1 MAWVIVEDG
10 AVVKEFNRPTA
21 FTHKDLQYPRNW
33 IQNATAEEKSAIG
46 LVEVTISGGQ
56 KSNDYYNNT
65 LGNLVIAGDGSV
77 SRTWTNTARALST
90 VQSKKV
96 EEAKETANTMLSPT
110 DWYVVRKAETD
121 VAVPSEITAY
131 RTAVRTC
138 YGNLKT
144 AINAAS
150 DVDAVADLYQ
160 NSVGASQDKKTV
172 NPSSAVNTTS
182 NAITSNGHGFLDD
195 ELVTY
200 NAGMTGDNSNTAIG
214 GLVSGRSY
222 YVFGKTTNTFKL
234 SESHSSCGDAAAV
247 SLSSGATGTNHTFMS
262 VGIPGK
268 GVVWPRPDMSKYDGA

>member
-1 MAWVIVEDG
+1 MAWVIVEHG

-56 KSNDYYNNT
+56 KSSDYYNNN
-65 LGNLVIAGDGSV
+65 LGNIVVAGDGSV

-96 EEAKETANTMLSPT
+96 EEAKRDANNMLSHT

-121 VAVPSEITAY
+121 VAVPSEISAY

-150 DVDAVADLYQ
+150 DVDGVAALYETTT
-160 NSVGASQDKKTV
+160 GASQDEKTV

-200 NAGMTGDNSNTAIG
+200 NAGMTGDNNNTAIG

-262 VGIPGK
+262 IGIPGK
-268 GVVWPRPDMSKYDGA
+268 GVAWPREDMSKYDGA

>member
-10 AVVKEFNRPTA
+10 AVVREFNRPTA
-21 FTHKDLQYPRNW
+21 FTYKDLQYPRNW

-46 LVEVTISGGQ
+46 LVEVTISGGR
-56 KSNDYYNNT
+56 KSSDYYDSA
-65 LGNLVIAGDGSV
+65 LGNLVVASDGSV

-96 EEAKETANTMLSPT
+96 EEAKRDANGMLSHT

-195 ELVTY
+195 ELVSY
-200 NAGMTGDNSNTAIG
+200 NAEMTGDNSNTAIG

-262 VGIPGK
+262 IGIPGK
-268 GVVWPRPDMSKYDGA
+268 GSVWPREDMSKYDGA

>member
-1 MAWVIVEDG
+1 MAWVIVEHG
-10 AVVKEFNRPTA
+10 AVVKEFSRPTA
-21 FTHKDLQYPRNW
+21 FTYKDLQYPSNW

-56 KSNDYYNNT
+56 KNSDYYDNN
-65 LGNLVIAGDGSV
+65 LGDIVIASDGSA
-77 SRTWTNTARALST
+77 SRTWTNTAKTLSI

-96 EEAKETANTMLSPT
+96 EESKRDANNMLSPT

-121 VAVPSEITAY
+121 VAVPGEITAY

-150 DVDAVADLYQ
+150 NIDGVATLYETAA
-160 NSVGASQDKKTV
+160 GASDTVKTV

-182 NAITSNGHGFLDD
+182 NAITSNGHGFVDD
-195 ELVTY
+195 EQVY
-200 NAGMTGDNSNTAIG
+200 YDAGMTGDNSNTVIG
-214 GLVSGRSY
+214 GLVSGRTY
-222 YVFGKTTNTFKL
+222 HVFGKTTNTFKL

-247 SLSSGATGTNHTFMS
+247 SLSSGATGTNHTFLS

-268 GVVWPRPDMSKYDGA
+268 GVVWPREDMSKYDGA

>member
-21 FTHKDLQYPRNW
+21 FTYKELQYPRNW

-46 LVEVTISGGQ
+46 LVEVTISGGR
-56 KSNDYYNNT
+56 KSSDYYDSA

-77 SRTWTNTARALST
+77 SRTWTNTAKTLST

-96 EEAKETANTMLSPT
+96 EEAKRDANSMLYPT
-110 DWYVVRKAETD
+110 DWYVVRKSETD

-131 RTAVRTC
+131 RTAVRVC

-150 DVDAVADLYQ
+150 DVDGVASLYETT
-160 NSVGASQDKKTV
+160 VGASQDEKTV

-195 ELVTY
+195 ELVSY
-200 NAGMTGDNSNTAIG
+200 NAGMTDDDANTAIG

-262 VGIPGK
+262 VGISGK

>member
-10 AVVKEFNRPTA
+10 AVVREFSRPTA
-21 FTHKDLQYPRNW
+21 FTYKDLQYPRNW
-33 IQNATAEEKSAIG
+33 IQNATDAEKSAIG

-56 KSNDYYNNT
+56 KSNDYYNNS
-65 LGNLVIAGDGSV
+65 LGNLVVAGDGSV
-77 SRTWTNTARALST
+77 SRTWTNTAKTLST

-96 EEAKETANTMLSPT
+96 EEAKTTANGMLSPT

-150 DVDAVADLYQ
+150 DVDGVAALYQ
-160 NSVGASQDKKTV
+160 SSVGASQDEKTV

-182 NAITSNGHGFLDD
+182 NAITSNGHGFIDD
-195 ELVTY
+195 ELVSY
-200 NAGMTGDNSNTAIG
+200 DAGMTGDNNNTAIG
-214 GLVSGRSY
+214 GLISGRSY

-247 SLSSGATGTNHTFMS
+247 SLSSGATGTNHTFTS
-262 VGIPGK
+262 SGISGK

>member
-10 AVVKEFNRPTA
+10 AVVREFSRPTA
-21 FTHKDLQYPRNW
+21 FTYKDLQYPRNW

-56 KSNDYYNNT
+56 KKSAYYTNN
-65 LGNLVIAGDGSV
+65 LGNLVIAGDGGV
-77 SRTWTNTARALST
+77 SRTWTNTARTLST

-96 EEAKETANTMLSPT
+96 EDAKINANNMLSPT
-110 DWYVVRKAETD
+110 DWYVVRKAETST
-121 VAVPSEITAY
+121 AIPTEITAY

-150 DVDAVADLYQ
+150 DIDGVAALYETTA
-160 NSVGASQDKKTV
+160 GASITEKTV

-182 NAITSNGHGFLDD
+182 NVITSTGHGFVDD
-195 ELVTY
+195 EQVY
-200 NAGMTGDNSNTAIG
+200 YDAGRTDDSDNTAIG
-214 GLVSGRSY
+214 GLVSGRTY
-222 YVFGKTTNTFKL
+222 HVFGKTTNTFKL

-247 SLSSGATGTNHTFMS
+247 SLSSGATGTNHTFAS

-268 GVVWPRPDMSKYDGA
+268 GVVWPREDMSKYDGA

>member
-10 AVVKEFNRPTA
+10 AVVREFSRPTA
-21 FTHKDLQYPRNW
+21 FTYKDLQYPRNW
-33 IQNATAEEKSAIG
+33 IQNATDAEKSAIG
-46 LVEVTISGGQ
+46 LVEVTVSGGQ
-56 KSNDYYNNT
+56 KSNDYYDNS
-65 LGNLVIAGDGSV
+65 LGNLVVASDGSV
-77 SRTWTNTARALST
+77 SRTWKNTAKTLST

-96 EEAKETANTMLSPT
+96 EEAKGTANGMLSPT

-150 DVDAVADLYQ
+150 DVDGVASLYET
-160 NSVGASQDKKTV
+160 VVDASDTVKTV

-182 NAITSNGHGFLDD
+182 NAITSNGHGFVDD
-195 ELVTY
+195 EQVY
-200 NAGMTGDNSNTAIG
+200 YDAGITGDNNNTAIG
-214 GLVSGRSY
+214 GLVDKRTY

-234 SESHSSCGDAAAV
+234 SESHSSCGDASAV
-247 SLSSGATGTNHTFMS
+247 SLSSGATGTNHTFLS
-262 VGIPGK
+262 AGIPGK

>member
-10 AVVKEFNRPTA
+10 AVVREFHRPTA
-21 FTHKDLQYPRNW
+21 FTYKDLQYPSNW

-77 SRTWTNTARALST
+77 SRTWTNTAKTLST
-90 VQSKKV
+90 VQSEKV
-96 EEAKETANTMLSPT
+96 EDAKRDANNMLSPT

-131 RTAVRTC
+131 RTAVITC

-150 DVDAVADLYQ
+150 DVDGVADLYQ
-160 NSVGASQDKKTV
+160 NSAGASQDEKTV

-182 NAITSNGHGFLDD
+182 NAITSNGHGFIDD
-195 ELVTY
+195 ELVSY
-200 NAGMTGDNSNTAIG
+200 DAGMTGDNNNTAIG

-247 SLSSGATGTNHTFMS
+247 SLSSGATGTNHTFLS

-268 GVVWPRPDMSKYDGA
+268 GVAWPREDMSKYDGA

>member
-10 AVVKEFNRPTA
+10 AVVKEFSRPTA
-21 FTHKDLQYPRNW
+21 FTYKDLQYPSNW

-46 LVEVTISGGQ
+46 LVEVTISGGR
-56 KSNDYYNNT
+56 KNSDYYDSS
-65 LGNLVIAGDGSV
+65 LGNLVIASDGSV
-77 SRTWTNTARALST
+77 SRTWTNTAKTLST
-90 VQSKKV
+90 VQSEKV
-96 EEAKETANTMLSPT
+96 EDAKRDANNMLSPT

-150 DVDAVADLYQ
+150 DVDGVADLYQ
-160 NSVGASQDKKTV
+160 NSAGATQDEKTV

-182 NAITSNGHGFLDD
+182 NAITSNGHGFIDD
-195 ELVTY
+195 ELVSY
-200 NAGMTGDNSNTAIG
+200 DAGMTGDNNNTAIG

-247 SLSSGATGTNHTFMS
+247 SLSSGATGTNHTFLS

-268 GVVWPRPDMSKYDGA
+268 GVVWPREDMLKYDGA

>member
-1 MAWVIVEDG
+1 MAWVIVEHG

-21 FTHKDLQYPRNW
+21 FTYKDLQYPRNW

-65 LGNLVIAGDGSV
+65 LGNLVVAGDGSV
-77 SRTWTNTARALST
+77 SRTWTNTAKALST

-96 EEAKETANTMLSPT
+96 EEAKGTANTMLSPT
-110 DWYVVRKAETD
+110 DWYVVRKVETD

-150 DVDAVADLYQ
+150 DVDGDASLYE
-160 NSVGASQDKKTV
+160 STAGASQDEKTV

-182 NAITSNGHGFLDD
+182 NAITSNGHGFIDD
-195 ELVTY
+195 EQVY
-200 NAGMTGDNSNTAIG
+200 YDAGMTGDNSNTVIG
-214 GLVSGRSY
+214 GLVSGTTY

-247 SLSSGATGTNHTFMS
+247 SLSSGATGTNHTFLS

-268 GVVWPRPDMSKYDGA
+268 GVVWPREDMSKYDGA